1 MPKRTDAQ
9 IIDALKEARGMV
21 AVAARKLGVSRVTI
35 YNRRERSE
43 AVRDAIEEARD
54 FTTDVAELKLYESIQ
69 KGEAWAVQ
77 FYLKTLGKERGYS
90 ERHEH
95 EISGPGGAAMAH
107 EIVIRHEIVDADE
120 SDGIA

>member
-35 YNRRERSE
+35 YNRRDKSE

-77 FYLKTLGKERGYS
+77 FYLKTLGKDRGYV
-90 ERHEH
+90 ERQQIEH
-95 EISGPGGAAMAH
+95 SGELPV
-107 EIVIRHEIVDADE
+107 IVVKRET
-120 SDGIA
+120 